1 MKKRLNTW
9 KLKINIYIQS
19 LIFKTTTMKLIKIAT
34 AFLFICISTYLPA
47 QEKED
52 KLFKDN
58 QPLDIALKVSIKEV
72 KDNTGDTIYI
82 ADQLSYRNSKGSF
95 DSVKAELKARGKF
108 RLARMLLSPIEN
120 QDAESRYPG
129 NRV

>member
-1 MKKRLNTW
+1 LSVF
-9 KLKINIYIQS
+9 QS
-19 LIFKTTTMKLIKIAT
+19 
-34 AFLFICISTYLPA
+34 YLPA

-82 ADQLSYRNSKGSF
+82 VDQLSYRNSKE
-95 DSVKAELKARGKF
+95 VLI
-108 RLARMLLSPIEN
+108 L
-120 QDAESRYPG
+120 
-129 NRV
+129 